1 MASVTAMTAFADTY
15 HPAAPAPAGTGAS
28 NLVVKAA
35 PPKYP
40 YESIEVLRKKSVPGH
55 PLDEALGGRTRNG
68 TEITPRTP
76 ECFPAET
83 RDLFWRM
90 DMVPSGKDGQLRPL
104 DFDTDGDGKIDGK
117 ERDAIRGR
125 NTWLLWGAGNESFW
139 NWLAQDGYGIT
150 DFLVTLDSRRRGDRF
165 VRAGLIN
172 QPGYRSNT
180 DPSKRILGLYL
191 DLPVAPDHANSDLP

>member
-1 MASVTAMTAFADTY
+1 MPPALPFLRLRRVVAMASVTAMTAFADTY

-28 NLVVKAA
+28 NPVVTAA

-40 YESIEVLRKKSVPGH
+40 HESIEVLRKKAVPGH

-90 DMVPSGKDGQLRPL
+90 DMVPPAKDFCTFAAHGLRRGGRVVRLLHATAPL
-104 DFDTDGDGKIDGK
+104 DPAAK
-117 ERDAIRGR
+117 
-125 NTWLLWGAGNESFW
+125 
-139 NWLAQDGYGIT
+139 
-150 DFLVTLDSRRRGDRF
+150 GDRPRDGHQ
-165 VRAGLIN
+165 RAVG
-172 QPGYRSNT
+172 
-180 DPSKRILGLYL
+180 
-191 DLPVAPDHANSDLP
+191 